1 MTYLF
6 NANNVPL
13 TDIFEPYTSGTKAA
27 LTGYTTKISG
37 VDVDLRDQFAP
48 LYLGTSAGPTK
59 YKVNNIDLNQIF
71 AKKGTV
77 SYSLP
82 INGQTFTS
90 SINITSVSGNAT
102 IGFRVVGGTT
112 WQVYKTN
119 SASSTTVLA
128 SGSVPSGSSTVKY
141 IFGTYT
147 VGVGQA
153 DAGGAITNGA
163 ASAQPVVNSPDAHY
177 TTDTATATSGSKDRQ
192 YPFAIDF
199 YSSTGALISH
209 TDITLI
215 GDTEGSV

>member
-1 MTYLF
+1 MAYPF
-6 NANNVPL
+6 NVNNVPL
-13 TDIFEPYTSGTKAA
+13 TDIFETYTSGIKAA

-48 LYLGTSAGPTK
+48 LYLGTSAGPTN
-59 YKVNNIDLNQIF
+59 YKVSNVDLNQIF
-71 AKKGTV
+71 AAKGTV
-77 SYSLP
+77 SYALP

-90 SINITSVSGNAT
+90 AINITSGSGSAT
-102 IGFRVVGGTT
+102 IGFRIVGGTT
-112 WQVYKTN
+112 WQVYKYS

-141 IFGTYT
+141 TFGTYT
-147 VGVGQA
+147 VGVGQS
-153 DAGGAITNGA
+153 DAGGSVTNGA
-163 ASAQPVVNSPDAHY
+163 AILSPVVNSPDAHY
-177 TTDTATATSGSKDRQ
+177 TTATATSTSGSRDRR

-199 YSSTGALISH
+199 YSASSALISH